1 MKAIYYEYPSGAGDQ
16 HTGIV
21 AVFTTE
27 DKAKRFLV
35 LVEKHEEDEAN
46 RPSKCPLGHKEPRMT
61 YHIDDY
67 EGPIVDPTALSEV
80 LAD

>member
-1 MKAIYYEYPSGAGDQ
+1 VKAIYYEYPSATGDSY
-16 HTGIV
+16 TGIV

-27 DKAKRFLV
+27 EKAKDFLV
-35 LVEKHEEDEAN
+35 LVERHEEDEAN
-46 RPSKCPLGHKEPRMT
+46 RPSKCPFGHKYSRMT

-67 EGPIVDPTALSEV
+67 DGPIVDPTELSEV